1 LNKFIEGILTQPD
14 FVTDLENFVAQINR
28 AGQTNSL
35 TQTLIKHT
43 APGVPDLYQGS
54 ELWDFSLVDPD
65 NRRPVDYRLR
75 AKMLHEIKRMD
86 PGKAAPE
93 AMRRASEGLP
103 KLWTIYQALCLRRE
117 RPQAFGAE
125 AGYTALKASGSRT
138 GHVIAYLRGNDIA
151 TIAPRWT
158 MEIGMTLL

>member
-1 LNKFIEGILTQPD
+1 
-14 FVTDLENFVAQINR
+14 
-28 AGQTNSL
+28 
-35 TQTLIKHT
+35 
-43 APGVPDLYQGS
+43 
-54 ELWDFSLVDPD
+54 
-65 NRRPVDYRLR
+65 
-75 AKMLHEIKRMD
+75 MLHEIKRMD

-103 KLWTIYQALCLRRE
+103 KLWTIYQALWLRRE

-138 GHVIAYLRGNDIA
+138 GHVIAYLRGNDTA

-158 MEIGMTLL
+158 KQLNGNWDDTTVDLPPGKWTNRLTGTLLQGGKIAMSELLHDFPVALLVKD